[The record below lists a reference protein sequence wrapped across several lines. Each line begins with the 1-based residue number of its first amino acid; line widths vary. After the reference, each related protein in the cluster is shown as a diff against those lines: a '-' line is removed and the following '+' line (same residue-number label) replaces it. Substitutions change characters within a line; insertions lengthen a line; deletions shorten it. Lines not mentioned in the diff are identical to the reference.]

1 MNDQQQMGYEPSLD
15 GIRAFSVI
23 AVMLYHAHIA
33 WLPGGFLGVEVFFVV
48 SGFLI
53 TSLLIEEREL
63 NGGIDLKQFWIRRA
77 RRLLPALFVMLSATA
92 VCVAFFAKDSAPDF
106 RRDVLPSLG
115 YFSNWWQIFAV
126 KTPYFAASSLPVLR
140 HLWSLA
146 VEEQWYLIWPLLF
159 AFIFGAKWMRP
170 KISGAL
176 LVACSGAVMVATAL
190 RFAQDNDMRT
200 NLLYLSTL
208 TRSSGLLL
216 GAAVAMLWRPW
227 RKTSPS
233 SWWRSFTAD
242 ALAIVSIAVIG
253 FIMATVHV
261 ADVRMYQGGLAATTI
276 ASAVVIAVVMRPNGV
291 FVQKLFSQELFV
303 EIGRRS
309 YGLYLWHWPIFVV
322 AHARDSGNRLA
333 VALAVTVI
341 INEFVYQFVEIPT
354 RQGALGNWWR
364 NRPQLGA
371 MRRRLPVLIAA
382 VVVASLGVTGFKV
395 VGIEAR
401 DLAIDTSTANVIFA
415 VPTTVANTGTT
426 LAPSVVD
433 SSASSTTPTTPT
445 SSTTIAVLPRKLVIV
460 GDSQAHA
467 LALNKPS
474 GIEKTFVIADGSIDG
489 CGIYDRGVG
498 VGGTNGN
505 FRRNFANCVGFEK
518 SWAKSATKAK
528 ADVALVV
535 IGAWE
540 VLDLKI
546 NGFTL
551 AFNTAPAD
559 TMFRT
564 QMQRGIDA
572 LRATG
577 ATVALLEVA
586 CMRPVDSKGG
596 PVPALPQRGDDAR
609 TGHLNDLLREIA
621 APEDDGVFFVSGPK
635 EWCTDPK
642 ISTSL
647 SYRWDGV
654 HAYKPGAKL
663 IFETIATS
671 ILQLPVTK

>member
-1 MNDQQQMGYEPSLD
+1 MNDQQLMGYEPSLD

-23 AVMLYHAHIA
+23 AVMLYHANIA

-53 TSLLIEEREL
+53 TSLLIEERESTRR
-63 NGGIDLKQFWIRRA
+63 IDLKQFWIRRA
-77 RRLLPALFVMLSATA
+77 RRLLPALVVMLAATA
-92 VCVAFFAKDSAPDF
+92 VCVAFYATDSAPDF

-126 KTPYFAASSLPVLR
+126 DTPYFAASSLPVLR

-159 AFIFGAKWMRP
+159 VFVFGAKWMRP

-176 LVACSGAVMVATAL
+176 LLLCSGAIMFATAL
-190 RFAQDNDMRT
+190 RFVQDDETRT
-200 NLLYLSTL
+200 NFLYLSTL

-227 RKTSPS
+227 RKNSLP
-233 SWWRSFTAD
+233 SWWKSSLAD
-242 ALAIVSIAVIG
+242 ALAVASIAVIG
-253 FIMATVHV
+253 VLMATVHV
-261 ADVRMYQGGLAATTI
+261 ADAQLYQGGLAVTTI
-276 ASAVVIAVVMRPNGV
+276 ASAVIIAVVMRPNGL
-291 FVQKLFSQELFV
+291 FVKKFFSQELFV

-333 VALAVTVI
+333 VALALTVI
-341 INEFVYQFVEIPT
+341 INEFVYQYVEIPT
-354 RQGALGNWWR
+354 RQGALGNWLH
-364 NRPQLGA
+364 NRQQLSA
-371 MRRRLPVLIAA
+371 MHRRLPVLITAA
-382 VVVASLGVTGFKV
+382 VVASLGITGVKV

-401 DLAIDTSTANVIFA
+401 DLSIDTSTANVIFS
-415 VPTTVANTGTT
+415 VPTTVA
-426 LAPSVVD
+426 
-433 SSASSTTPTTPT
+433 SASSLPAASTT
-445 SSTTIAVLPRKLVIV
+445 STTIAKLPRKLVIV
-460 GDSQAHA
+460 GDSQAHS
-467 LALNKPS
+467 LVVNKPL
-474 GIEKTFVIADGSIDG
+474 GIEKTFVITNGSIDG

-518 SWAKSATKAK
+518 KWAKSATTAR

-546 NGFTL
+546 NGFTF
-551 AFNTAPAD
+551 AVNTSPAD

-564 QMQRGIDA
+564 QMKRGIDA
-572 LRATG
+572 LRSTG

-596 PVPALPQRGDDAR
+596 PVPALPQRGDDTR
-609 TGHLNDLLREIA
+609 TSHLNDLLREIA
-621 APEDDGVFFVSGPK
+621 APEDDGVFFISGPK
-635 EWCTDPK
+635 EWCSDPK

-663 IFETIATS
+663 IFETIAS
-671 ILQLPVTK
+671 SVLKLHVKK

>member
-1 MNDQQQMGYEPSLD
+1 MNDQQLMGYEPSLD

-23 AVMLYHAHIA
+23 AVMLYHANIA

-53 TSLLIEEREL
+53 TSLLIEEHESTQR
-63 NGGIDLKQFWIRRA
+63 IDLKQFWIRRA
-77 RRLLPALFVMLSATA
+77 RRLLPALFVMLCATA
-92 VCVAFFAKDSAPDF
+92 ICVAFYATDSAPDF

-126 KTPYFAASSLPVLR
+126 DTPYFAASSLPVLR

-159 AFIFGAKWMRP
+159 AFVFGAKWMRP
-170 KISGAL
+170 KISGVL
-176 LVACSGAVMVATAL
+176 LIACSGAIMFATAL
-190 RFAQDNDMRT
+190 RFVQDDETRT
-200 NLLYLSTL
+200 NFLYLSTI

-227 RKTSPS
+227 RKNSLP
-233 SWWRSFTAD
+233 SWWRSSLAD
-242 ALAIVSIAVIG
+242 ALAVVSIAVIG
-253 FIMATVHV
+253 VLMATVHV
-261 ADVRMYQGGLAATTI
+261 ADVRLYQGGLAVTTI
-276 ASAVVIAVVMRPNGV
+276 ASAVIIAVVMRPHGL
-291 FVQKLFSQELFV
+291 FVKKFFSQELFV

-333 VALAVTVI
+333 VALALTII
-341 INEFVYQFVEIPT
+341 INEFVYQYVEIPT

-364 NRPQLGA
+364 NRQQLSA
-371 MRRRLPVLIAA
+371 VHRRLPVLIAA
-382 VVVASLGVTGFKV
+382 AVVASLGITGVKV
-395 VGIEAR
+395 AGIEAR
-401 DLAIDTSTANVIFA
+401 DLSIDTSTANVIFS
-415 VPTTVANTGTT
+415 VPTTVA
-426 LAPSVVD
+426 
-433 SSASSTTPTTPT
+433 SASSLPAASTT
-445 SSTTIAVLPRKLVIV
+445 STTIAKLPRKLVIV
-460 GDSQAHA
+460 GDSQAHS
-467 LALNKPS
+467 LAINKPS
-474 GIEKTFVIADGSIDG
+474 GIEETFVITNGSIDG
-489 CGIYDRGVG
+489 CGVYDRGVG
-498 VGGTNGN
+498 FGGTNGN

-518 SWAKSATKAK
+518 KWAKSATTAR

-546 NGFTL
+546 NGFTF
-551 AFNTAPAD
+551 AVKTSPAD
-559 TMFRT
+559 TIFRT
-564 QMQRGIDA
+564 QMKRGIDA
-572 LRATG
+572 LRSTG

-596 PVPALPQRGDDAR
+596 PVPALPQRGDDTR
-609 TGHLNDLLREIA
+609 TKHLNDLLREIA

-635 EWCTDPK
+635 EWCSDPK

-663 IFETIATS
+663 IFETIAS
-671 ILQLPVTK
+671 SVLKLPVKK

>member
-1 MNDQQQMGYEPSLD
+1 MNDRSHMGYEPSLD

-23 AVMLYHAHIA
+23 AVMLYHANIA

-53 TSLLIEEREL
+53 TSLLLEERESS
-63 NGGIDLKQFWIRRA
+63 GGIDLKQFWIRRA
-77 RRLLPALFVMLSATA
+77 RRLLPALFVMLAVTA

-126 KTPYFAASSLPVLR
+126 DTPYFAASSLPMLR

-176 LVACSGAVMVATAL
+176 LIICSGAVMAATSL
-190 RFAQDNDMRT
+190 YFVQDNETRT
-200 NLLYLSTL
+200 NFLYLSTI

-216 GAAVAMLWRPW
+216 GAGVALLWRPW
-227 RKTSPS
+227 QKTSPTN
-233 SWWRSFTAD
+233 WWRSSIAD
-242 ALAIVSIAVIG
+242 ALAIAAIAVLG
-253 FIMATVHV
+253 ALMAIVHV
-261 ADVRMYQGGLAATTI
+261 SDARLYQGGLAATTI
-276 ASAVVIAVVMRPNGV
+276 ASAVIIVVVMRPNGV
-291 FVQKLFSQELFV
+291 LVKKFFSQGIFV

-322 AHARDSGNRLA
+322 AHARDSIDRLA
-333 VALAVTVI
+333 FALAATI
-341 INEFVYQFVEIPT
+341 SINEFVYQYVEIPA
-354 RQGALGNWWR
+354 RHGALGNWWR
-364 NRPQLGA
+364 NRPQLSA
-371 MRRRLPVLIAA
+371 MHRRLPVFVAA
-382 VVVASLGVTGFKV
+382 LVVALLGITGVKV
-395 VGIEAR
+395 VGIQAR
-401 DLAIDTSTANVIFA
+401 DVSIDTSNADVIFA
-415 VPTTVANTGTT
+415 VPTTVAGTSAIPT
-426 LAPSVVD
+426 TSVVG
-433 SSASSTTPTTPT
+433 SSTT
-445 SSTTIAVLPRKLVIV
+445 STTIAVLPRKLVIV
-460 GDSQAHA
+460 GDSQAHS
-467 LALNKPS
+467 LAINKPS
-474 GIEKTFVIADGSIDG
+474 GIKKTFVVADGSIDG
-489 CGIYDRGVG
+489 CGVYDIGVG

-518 SWAKSATKAK
+518 KWAKSAKKAK

-546 NGFTL
+546 NGSIV

-559 TMFRT
+559 TIFRK
-564 QMQRGIDA
+564 QIKVGIDA

-586 CMRPVDSKGG
+586 CMRPVTSKGG

-635 EWCTDPK
+635 EWCSDPT

>member
-1 MNDQQQMGYEPSLD
+1 MNDQQLMGYEPSLD

-23 AVMLYHAHIA
+23 AVMLYHANIA

-53 TSLLIEEREL
+53 TSLLIEERESTRR
-63 NGGIDLKQFWIRRA
+63 IDLKQFWIRRA
-77 RRLLPALFVMLSATA
+77 RRLLPALVVMLAATA
-92 VCVAFFAKDSAPDF
+92 VCVAFYATDSAPDF

-126 KTPYFAASSLPVLR
+126 DTPYFAASSLPVLR

-159 AFIFGAKWMRP
+159 VFVFGAKWMLP

-176 LVACSGAVMVATAL
+176 LLLCSGAIMFATAL
-190 RFAQDNDMRT
+190 RFVQDDETRT
-200 NLLYLSTL
+200 NFLYLSTL

-227 RKTSPS
+227 RKNSLP
-233 SWWRSFTAD
+233 SWWKSSLAD
-242 ALAIVSIAVIG
+242 ALAVASIAVIG
-253 FIMATVHV
+253 VLMATVHV
-261 ADVRMYQGGLAATTI
+261 ADAQLYQGGLAVTTI
-276 ASAVVIAVVMRPNGV
+276 ASAVIIAVVMRPNGL
-291 FVQKLFSQELFV
+291 FVKKFFSQELFV

-333 VALAVTVI
+333 VALALTVI
-341 INEFVYQFVEIPT
+341 INEFVYQYVEIPT
-354 RQGALGNWWR
+354 RQGALGNWLH
-364 NRPQLGA
+364 NRQQLSA
-371 MRRRLPVLIAA
+371 MHRRLPVLITAA
-382 VVVASLGVTGFKV
+382 VVASLGITGVKV

-401 DLAIDTSTANVIFA
+401 DLSIDTSTANVIFS
-415 VPTTVANTGTT
+415 VPTTVA
-426 LAPSVVD
+426 
-433 SSASSTTPTTPT
+433 SASSLPAASTT
-445 SSTTIAVLPRKLVIV
+445 STTIAKLPRKLVIV
-460 GDSQAHA
+460 GDSQAHS
-467 LALNKPS
+467 LVVNKPS
-474 GIEKTFVIADGSIDG
+474 GIEKTFVITNGSIDG

-518 SWAKSATKAK
+518 KWAKSATTAR

-546 NGFTL
+546 NGFTF
-551 AFNTAPAD
+551 AVNTSPAD

-564 QMQRGIDA
+564 QMKRGIDA
-572 LRATG
+572 LRSTG

-596 PVPALPQRGDDAR
+596 PVPALPQRGDDTR
-609 TGHLNDLLREIA
+609 TSHLNDLLREIA
-621 APEDDGVFFVSGPK
+621 APEDDGVFFISGPK
-635 EWCTDPK
+635 EWCSDPK

-663 IFETIATS
+663 IFETIAS
-671 ILQLPVTK
+671 SVLKLPVKK

>member
-1 MNDQQQMGYEPSLD
+1 MNDQSHMGYEPSLD

-23 AVMLYHAHIA
+23 AVMLYHADIA

-53 TSLLIEEREL
+53 TSLLIEERESTRS
-63 NGGIDLKQFWIRRA
+63 IDLKQFWIRRA
-77 RRLLPALFVMLSATA
+77 RRLLPALVVMLSATA
-92 VCVAFFAKDSAPDF
+92 VYVAFFAKDSAPDF

-115 YFSNWWQIFAV
+115 YFSNWWQIYAV
-126 KTPYFAASSLPVLR
+126 DTPYFAASSLPVLR

-159 AFIFGAKWMRP
+159 TVVFGAKWMRP
-170 KISGAL
+170 RISGAL
-176 LVACSGAVMVATAL
+176 LITCSAAIMFTTAL
-190 RFAQDNDMRT
+190 RFVQDNETRT
-200 NLLYLSTL
+200 NFLYLSTI

-227 RKTSPS
+227 RKNSVP
-233 SWWRSFTAD
+233 SWWRSSISD
-242 ALAIVSIAVIG
+242 AFAITSIAVIG
-253 FIMATVHV
+253 VLMATVHV
-261 ADVRMYQGGLAATTI
+261 ADQRLYQGGLAATTV
-276 ASAVVIAVVMRPNGV
+276 ASAVIVAVVMRPNGL
-291 FVQKLFSQELFV
+291 FVKKFFSQDLFV

-322 AHARDSGNRLA
+322 AHARDSSNRLA
-333 VALAVTVI
+333 VALALTII

-354 RQGALGNWWR
+354 RHGALGNWWH
-364 NRPQLGA
+364 NRPQLSA
-371 MRRRLPVLIAA
+371 MHRRLPVFIAA
-382 VVVASLGVTGFKV
+382 VVVASLGITGVKV

-401 DLAIDTSTANVIFA
+401 DLSIDTSTANVIFA
-415 VPTTVANTGTT
+415 VPTTVA
-426 LAPSVVD
+426 
-433 SSASSTTPTTPT
+433 SASSLPAASTTT
-445 SSTTIAVLPRKLVIV
+445 TTIAKLPRRLVIV
-460 GDSQAHA
+460 GDSQAHS
-467 LALNKPS
+467 LAINKPS
-474 GIEKTFVIADGSIDG
+474 GIEKTFVVTDGSIDG

-518 SWAKSATKAK
+518 SWTKSATKAQ

-535 IGAWE
+535 LGAWE

-546 NGFTL
+546 NSFTL
-551 AFNTAPAD
+551 VVNTPPAD

-564 QMQRGIDA
+564 QMKRGIDA

-596 PVPALPQRGDDAR
+596 PVPALPQRGDDTR
-609 TGHLNDLLREIA
+609 TRHLNDLLREIA

-635 EWCTDPK
+635 EWCSESE

>member
-1 MNDQQQMGYEPSLD
+1 MNDQPHMGYEPSLD
-15 GIRAFSVI
+15 GIRAFSVV
-23 AVMLYHAHIA
+23 AVMLYHANIA

-53 TSLLIEEREL
+53 TSLLIEERESTQR
-63 NGGIDLKQFWIRRA
+63 IDLKQFWIRRA

-92 VCVAFFAKDSAPDF
+92 ICVAFYATDSAPDF
-106 RRDVLPSLG
+106 RRDVFPSLG

-126 KTPYFAASSLPVLR
+126 DTPYFAASSLPVLR

-146 VEEQWYLIWPLLF
+146 VEEQWYLMWPLLF
-159 AFIFGAKWMRP
+159 AFVFGAKWMRP
-170 KISGAL
+170 KISGVV
-176 LVACSGAVMVATAL
+176 LVVCSGAVMAATAL
-190 RFAQDNDMRT
+190 RFVQDNETRT
-200 NLLYLSTL
+200 NFLYLSTL

-227 RKTSPS
+227 RKNALS
-233 SWWRSFTAD
+233 SWWRSSIAD
-242 ALAIVSIAVIG
+242 ALAIASIVVIG
-253 FIMATVHV
+253 VLMATVHV
-261 ADVRMYQGGLAATTI
+261 ADPFLYQGGLAATTL
-276 ASAVVIAVVMRPNGV
+276 ASAVMVAVVMRPNGLIV
-291 FVQKLFSQELFV
+291 KRFFSQNFFV

-322 AHARDSGNRLA
+322 VHARDSGNRFA
-333 VALAVTVI
+333 VALAATII
-341 INEFVYQFVEIPT
+341 INEFVYQYVEIPT
-354 RQGALGNWWR
+354 RHGAIGDWWR
-364 NRPQLGA
+364 NRPQLSA
-371 MRRRLPVLIAA
+371 VRRRLPVFISA
-382 VVVASLGVTGFKV
+382 VIVTSLGITGVKV

-401 DLAIDTSTANVIFA
+401 DLSIDASSATVIFA
-415 VPTTVANTGTT
+415 VPTTVANTSTT
-426 LAPSVVD
+426 LTPSVVG
-433 SSASSTTPTTPT
+433 SPASSTT
-445 SSTTIAVLPRKLVIV
+445 STTIAQLPRKLVIV

-467 LALNKPS
+467 LAINKPS
-474 GIEKTFVIADGSIDG
+474 GIEKTFAITDGSIDG
-489 CGIYDRGVG
+489 CGVYDRGVG
-498 VGGTNGN
+498 VGGTSGN

-546 NGFTL
+546 NSFTF
-551 AFNTAPAD
+551 AMNTSPAD
-559 TMFRT
+559 TIFRT
-564 QMQRGIDA
+564 QMKRGIDA

-596 PVPALPQRGDDAR
+596 PVPALPQRGDDMR

-635 EWCTDPK
+635 EWCSDPK

-663 IFETIATS
+663 IFETIANS

>member
-1 MNDQQQMGYEPSLD
+1 MNDQSHMGYEPSLD

-23 AVMLYHAHIA
+23 AVMLYHADIA

-53 TSLLIEEREL
+53 TSLLIEEHESTRR
-63 NGGIDLKQFWIRRA
+63 IDLKQFWIRRA

-115 YFSNWWQIFAV
+115 YFSNWWQIYAV
-126 KTPYFAASSLPVLR
+126 DTPYFAASSLPVLR

-159 AFIFGAKWMRP
+159 TVVFGAKWMRP
-170 KISGAL
+170 RISGAL
-176 LVACSGAVMVATAL
+176 LITCSAAIMFAMAL
-190 RFAQDNDMRT
+190 RFVQDNETRT
-200 NLLYLSTL
+200 NFLYLSTI

-216 GAAVAMLWRPW
+216 GAAVAFTWRPW
-227 RKTSPS
+227 RKNSLP
-233 SWWRSFTAD
+233 SWWRSSISD
-242 ALAIVSIAVIG
+242 AFAITSIAVIG
-253 FIMATVHV
+253 VLMATVHV
-261 ADVRMYQGGLAATTI
+261 ADQRLYQGGLAATTV
-276 ASAVVIAVVMRPNGV
+276 ASAVIVAVVMRPNGLLV
-291 FVQKLFSQELFV
+291 KKFFSQDLFV

-322 AHARDSGNRLA
+322 AHARDSSNRLA
-333 VALAVTVI
+333 VALALTII

-354 RQGALGNWWR
+354 RHGALGNWWH
-364 NRPQLGA
+364 NRPQLSA
-371 MRRRLPVLIAA
+371 MHRRLPVFIAA
-382 VVVASLGVTGFKV
+382 VVVASLGITGAKV

-401 DLAIDTSTANVIFA
+401 DLSIDTSTANVIFA
-415 VPTTVANTGTT
+415 VPTTVA
-426 LAPSVVD
+426 
-433 SSASSTTPTTPT
+433 SASSLPAASTTT
-445 SSTTIAVLPRKLVIV
+445 TTIAKLPRRLVIV
-460 GDSQAHA
+460 GDSQAHS
-467 LALNKPS
+467 LAINKPS
-474 GIEKTFVIADGSIDG
+474 GIEKTFVVTDGSIDG

-518 SWAKSATKAK
+518 SWTKSATKAQ

-535 IGAWE
+535 LGAWE

-546 NGFTL
+546 NSFTL
-551 AFNTAPAD
+551 VVNTPPAD

-564 QMQRGIDA
+564 QMKRGIDA

-596 PVPALPQRGDDAR
+596 PVPALPQRGDDTR
-609 TGHLNDLLREIA
+609 TRHLNDLLREIA

-635 EWCTDPK
+635 EWCSESE

>member
-1 MNDQQQMGYEPSLD
+1 MNDQPHMGYEPSLD

-23 AVMLYHAHIA
+23 AVMLYHANIA

-53 TSLLIEEREL
+53 TSLLIEERESTQH
-63 NGGIDLKQFWIRRA
+63 IDLKQFWIRRA
-77 RRLLPALFVMLSATA
+77 RRLLPAFFVMVSATA
-92 VCVAFFAKDSAPDF
+92 VCVAFYATDSAPDF

-126 KTPYFAASSLPVLR
+126 DTPYFAASSLPVLR

-159 AFIFGAKWMRP
+159 TFIFGAKWMRP

-190 RFAQDNDMRT
+190 RFVQDDETRT
-200 NLLYLSTL
+200 NFLYLSTL

-233 SWWRSFTAD
+233 SWWRSSVAD
-242 ALAIVSIAVIG
+242 ALALASIAVIG
-253 FIMATVHV
+253 VLMATVHV
-261 ADVRMYQGGLAATTI
+261 ADARLYQGGLAATTI
-276 ASAVVIAVVMRPNGV
+276 ASAVVVAVVMRPNGV
-291 FVQKLFSQELFV
+291 FVKEFFSQDFFV
-303 EIGRRS
+303 EVGRRS
-309 YGLYLWHWPIFVV
+309 YGLYLWHWPIFVIT
-322 AHARDSGNRLA
+322 HARDSGNRLA
-333 VALAVTVI
+333 VALALTVI
-341 INEFVYQFVEIPT
+341 INEFVYQYVEIPT

-364 NRPQLGA
+364 NRPQLSA

-382 VVVASLGVTGFKV
+382 VVVASLGITGVKV

-401 DLAIDTSTANVIFA
+401 DLSIDTSTANVIFT
-415 VPTTVANTGTT
+415 VPTTVAS
-426 LAPSVVD
+426 PS
-433 SSASSTTPTTPT
+433 SLPAASTTT
-445 SSTTIAVLPRKLVIV
+445 TTIAKLPRKLVIV
-460 GDSQAHA
+460 GDSQAHS
-467 LALNKPS
+467 LVINKPS
-474 GIEKTFVIADGSIDG
+474 GMEKTFVVADGSIDG

-535 IGAWE
+535 LGAWE

-546 NGFTL
+546 NSFTF
-551 AFNTAPAD
+551 AFNTSPAD

-564 QMQRGIDA
+564 QMKRGIDA

-596 PVPALPQRGDDAR
+596 PVPALPQRGDDMR
-609 TGHLNDLLREIA
+609 TRHLNDLLREIA

-635 EWCTDPK
+635 EWCNDPK

>member
-1 MNDQQQMGYEPSLD
+1 MNDQQLMGYEPSLD

-23 AVMLYHAHIA
+23 AVMLYHANIA

-53 TSLLIEEREL
+53 TSLLIEERESTRR
-63 NGGIDLKQFWIRRA
+63 IDLKQFWIRRA
-77 RRLLPALFVMLSATA
+77 RRLLPALVVMLAATA
-92 VCVAFFAKDSAPDF
+92 VCVAFYATDSAPDF

-126 KTPYFAASSLPVLR
+126 DTPYFAASSLPVLR

-159 AFIFGAKWMRP
+159 VFVFGAKWMRP

-176 LVACSGAVMVATAL
+176 LLLCSGAIMFATAL
-190 RFAQDNDMRT
+190 RFVQDDETRT
-200 NLLYLSTL
+200 NFLYLSTL

-227 RKTSPS
+227 RKNSLP
-233 SWWRSFTAD
+233 SWWKSSLAD
-242 ALAIVSIAVIG
+242 ALAVASIAVIG
-253 FIMATVHV
+253 VLMATVHV
-261 ADVRMYQGGLAATTI
+261 ADAQLYQGGLAVTTI
-276 ASAVVIAVVMRPNGV
+276 ASAVIIAVVMRPNGL
-291 FVQKLFSQELFV
+291 FVKKFFSQELFV

-333 VALAVTVI
+333 VALALTVI
-341 INEFVYQFVEIPT
+341 INEFVYQYVEIPT
-354 RQGALGNWWR
+354 RQGALGNWLH
-364 NRPQLGA
+364 NRQQLSA
-371 MRRRLPVLIAA
+371 MHRRLPVLITAA
-382 VVVASLGVTGFKV
+382 VVASLGITGVKV

-401 DLAIDTSTANVIFA
+401 DLSIDTSTTNVIFS
-415 VPTTVANTGTT
+415 VPTTVA
-426 LAPSVVD
+426 
-433 SSASSTTPTTPT
+433 SASSLPAASTT
-445 SSTTIAVLPRKLVIV
+445 STTIAKLPRKLVIV
-460 GDSQAHA
+460 GDSQAHS
-467 LALNKPS
+467 LVVNKPS
-474 GIEKTFVIADGSIDG
+474 GIEKTFVITNGSIDG

-518 SWAKSATKAK
+518 KWAKSATTAR

-546 NGFTL
+546 NGFTF
-551 AFNTAPAD
+551 AVNTSPAD

-564 QMQRGIDA
+564 QMKRGINA
-572 LRATG
+572 LRSTG

-596 PVPALPQRGDDAR
+596 PVPALPQRGDDTR
-609 TGHLNDLLREIA
+609 TSHLNDLLREIA

-635 EWCTDPK
+635 EWCSDPK

-671 ILQLPVTK
+671 ILQLPVKK

>member
-1 MNDQQQMGYEPSLD
+1 MGYEPSLD

-23 AVMLYHAHIA
+23 AVMLYHADIA

-53 TSLLIEEREL
+53 TSLLIEERESTRS
-63 NGGIDLKQFWIRRA
+63 IDLKQFWIRRA
-77 RRLLPALFVMLSATA
+77 RRLLPALVVMLSATA
-92 VCVAFFAKDSAPDF
+92 VYVAFFAKDSAPDF

-115 YFSNWWQIFAV
+115 YFSNWWQIYAV
-126 KTPYFAASSLPVLR
+126 DTPYFAASSLPVLR

-159 AFIFGAKWMRP
+159 TVVFGAKWMRP
-170 KISGAL
+170 RISGAL
-176 LVACSGAVMVATAL
+176 LITCSAAIMFTTAL
-190 RFAQDNDMRT
+190 RFVQDNETRT
-200 NLLYLSTL
+200 NFLYLSTI

-216 GAAVAMLWRPW
+216 GAAVAFLWRPW
-227 RKTSPS
+227 RKNSLP
-233 SWWRSFTAD
+233 SWWRSSISD
-242 ALAIVSIAVIG
+242 AFAITSIAVIG
-253 FIMATVHV
+253 VLMATVHV
-261 ADVRMYQGGLAATTI
+261 ADQRLYQSGLAATTV
-276 ASAVVIAVVMRPNGV
+276 ASAVIVAVVMRPNGL
-291 FVQKLFSQELFV
+291 FVKKFFSQDLFV

-322 AHARDSGNRLA
+322 AHARDSSNRLA
-333 VALAVTVI
+333 VALALTII

-354 RQGALGNWWR
+354 RHGALGNWWH
-364 NRPQLGA
+364 NRPQLSA
-371 MRRRLPVLIAA
+371 MHRRLPVFIAA
-382 VVVASLGVTGFKV
+382 VVIASLGITGVKV

-401 DLAIDTSTANVIFA
+401 DLSIDTSTANVIFA
-415 VPTTVANTGTT
+415 VPTTVA
-426 LAPSVVD
+426 
-433 SSASSTTPTTPT
+433 SASSLPAASTTT
-445 SSTTIAVLPRKLVIV
+445 TTIAKLPRRLVIV
-460 GDSQAHA
+460 GDSQAHS
-467 LALNKPS
+467 LAINKPS
-474 GIEKTFVIADGSIDG
+474 GIEKTFVVTDGSIDG

-518 SWAKSATKAK
+518 SWTKSATKAQ

-535 IGAWE
+535 LGAWE

-546 NGFTL
+546 NSFTL
-551 AFNTAPAD
+551 VVNTPPAD

-564 QMQRGIDA
+564 QMKRGIDA

-596 PVPALPQRGDDAR
+596 PVPALPQRGDDTR
-609 TGHLNDLLREIA
+609 TRHLNDLLREIA

-635 EWCTDPK
+635 QWCSDSE